1 MRLSSPA
8 PPTRHYLMGIAEGP
22 AGIRQTLRLM
32 ATLAAQA
39 KVQPRIRQKALALT
53 AHIPPKAFQAELTA
67 LFQFVRDRI
76 RYVRDVFNIE
86 TVATPAKTL
95 ELGAGD
101 CDDKVTL
108 LAALL
113 EAIGFET
120 RYVALA
126 WQPGLYSHVILEAW
140 CEGDWIAL
148 DPTMAVRVGWRP
160 PAPVDEMIQNI
171 EP

>member
-1 MRLSSPA
+1 M
-8 PPTRHYLMGIAEGP
+8 
-22 AGIRQTLRLM
+22 
-32 ATLAAQA
+32 
-39 KVQPRIRQKALALT
+39 IRQKALALT
-53 AHIPPKAFQAELTA
+53 AHLPPKAFGAELAT

-76 RYVRDVFNIE
+76 RYVRDVFDVE
-86 TVATPAKTL
+86 TVAIPEKTL

-126 WQPGLYSHVILEAW
+126 WQPGRFAHVILEAW
-140 CEGDWIAL
+140 SGGDWVAL
-148 DPTMAVRVGWRP
+148 DPTESVGVGWRP
-160 PAPVDEMIQNI
+160 PAPLSEMIQPV